1 MKYFSEIT
9 KELYDSKEDLVK
21 AEVKATKAKS
31 DRAQKAKEVTE
42 LIKKAREATEAA
54 NKALN
59 EFVKEYGSFKTT
71 IKNENA
77 DVNFGSFW
85 DIFDKFMF

>member
-9 KELYDSKEDLVK
+9 KELYDSKEDLVA

-31 DRAQKAKEVTE
+31 DREVKAKEVE
-42 LIKKAREATEAA
+42 KLLKEATEATKKA

-59 EFVKEYGSFKTT
+59 DFVKEYGSFKTT
-71 IKNENA
+71 LKESPYDFF
-77 DVNFGSFW
+77 DVL
-85 DIFDKFMF
+85 DKFLW